1 MDERFEEYLERFCSE
16 YNVTPEEANK
26 LKVVQDV
33 KKYYTEE
40 GLGRTD

>member
-1 MDERFEEYLERFCSE
+1 MNSCFEEYLERFCNE
-16 YNVTPEEANK
+16 YNITPEEANK